1 VVAVRRRQAGVVLFV
16 ATLLL
21 LGGSALTGSVAAQTA
36 TAPDCSTVEY
46 SQDANG
52 NYEVETAS
60 ELQCIGQG
68 STDTTLADDF
78 VQIADIDVSETA
90 EWNDGAGFIPIGAG
104 TPFTGTFDGDGNDIT
119 GLTIDRESSVGLF
132 GVLGPQ
138 GGVTDVSLVD
148 VSVAGTDDV
157 GAVAGRT
164 EGTILR
170 ASVRGAVAG
179 QARVGGVTGSNDG
192 TIELSHAT
200 SEIGGQSQVGGLVGE
215 NNGTVRSTY
224 AAGPVNGLEESGGL
238 VGANTGVVE
247 ASYWDMEATG
257 QEASAG
263 GTGLTT
269 AAMTGGNAP
278 GSMEAFDFQTS
289 WEVGAS
295 EEYPQLRPSASSD
308 GPTLSDY
315 RSVGDKSTL
324 ETLTMVDFALGGGSG
339 VVMTIAL
346 YLLASRSRHGDM
358 PVETGQT
365 DDSAGDTDD
374 TPEQTGA
381 GASGQATSAGSGLDD
396 RLDELKRKIQA
407 ARVPYEKEKYERAL
421 DLCDEAIFIAED
433 ALDTAHAEA
442 PARVDDVEALHD
454 KATSL
459 RETIWEEWREE
470 QQQTT
475 GGGAQILEEDWQTD
489 GESGDQGT
497 ESQPRGE
504 NEPASQPGYGGDS
517 PVEEDLV
524 DDPGGSESIE
534 WDEPDEESENIEW
547 DEPDERSDDQ

>member
-1 VVAVRRRQAGVVLFV
+1 
-16 ATLLL
+16 
-21 LGGSALTGSVAAQTA
+21 
-36 TAPDCSTVEY
+36 
-46 SQDANG
+46 
-52 NYEVETAS
+52 
-60 ELQCIGQG
+60 
-68 STDTTLADDF
+68 
-78 VQIADIDVSETA
+78 
-90 EWNDGAGFIPIGAG
+90 
-104 TPFTGTFDGDGNDIT
+104 
-119 GLTIDRESSVGLF
+119 
-132 GVLGPQ
+132 
-138 GGVTDVSLVD
+138 VTDVSLVD